1 MPTKTFDS
9 LPAQADGE
17 ERKGFWK
24 SSDGT
29 QNTGARFHFCAF
41 ELACAISLF
50 RSWVTNLHRD
60 LNKIV

>member
-17 ERKGFWK
+17 ERKGLWK
-24 SSDGT
+24 SNDGT

-41 ELACAISLF
+41 VPACAIPVLF
-50 RSWVTNLHRD
+50 FVPGSRTC
-60 LNKIV
+60 IAI